1 MIYTRF
7 RMEMTCEPARH
18 YRHSRLYVTRLRR
31 SLLEISNNS
40 HHLTASIRLIQNISN
55 GPRIIEDSFSR
66 PQSNTNV
73 RTSDCGRS
81 YCEQVANYPSK
92 TILKLLDK
100 TDILPGT
107 FDSIERQGKRSL
119 REEYS
124 SNIKSKKE
132 NFNLINLIKR

>member
-1 MIYTRF
+1 MDPGILKTA
-7 RMEMTCEPARH
+7 T
-18 YRHSRLYVTRLRR
+18 
-31 SLLEISNNS
+31 LLVLMS
-40 HHLTASIRLIQNISN
+40 
-55 GPRIIEDSFSR
+55 IIEVSFSR

-124 SNIKSKKE
+124 SNIKSKKVGCQ
-132 NFNLINLIKR
+132 FR

>member
-1 MIYTRF
+1 MGTVGC
-7 RMEMTCEPARH
+7 TSPDLDC
-18 YRHSRLYVTRLRR
+18 
-31 SLLEISNNS
+31 LLGISNNS
-40 HHLTASIRLIQNISN
+40 HQSPSVKYRTFQMDPGILKTATLLVLMS
-55 GPRIIEDSFSR
+55 IIEGSFSR